1 MKDFLREWGRVIV
14 FIFSFVV
21 LAVVG
26 GVTIWVSFGAGVIA
40 DKPGV
45 VPWLGVWVTFVAL
58 LLALV
63 GGSITFHELQPRPQ
77 VRVAVQRVVTDY
89 SGYLKQY
96 AIELMLFNP
105 GNAIALSYSI
115 RFALPDSHEFSV
127 DDQYNIINQW
137 EFTSPTTLTYSGLD
151 QAPIFPGQ
159 RNLLSG
165 LLVDVDTSQEEQL
178 DFEMEYSVEGR
189 SIRGPRSGVLT
200 ILIPGD
206 MGLDF

>member
-1 MKDFLREWGRVIV
+1 MKDFLREWGRVIG

-26 GVTIWVSFGAGVIA
+26 GVTIWVSFGAGVIT

-77 VRVAVQRVVTDY
+77 VRVAVQRVATEYEGD
-89 SGYLKQY
+89 LKEY
-96 AIELMLFNP
+96 AIELLLFNP
-105 GNAIALSYSI
+105 GNAIALFYNISFS
-115 RFALPDSHEFSV
+115 LPVSHKFSV
-127 DDQYNIINQW
+127 DEHYNVVDQW
-137 EFTSPTTLTYSGLD
+137 EFTSPTTLTYSSLD
-151 QAPIFPGQ
+151 QAPVFPGQ
-159 RNLLSG
+159 LRLLTG
-165 LLVDVDTSQEEQL
+165 LLVDVDTSQDEQL

-189 SIRGPRSGVLT
+189 SIRGPKSGILT
-200 ILIPGD
+200 ILIPGE
-206 MGLDF
+206 MV